1 MIVRGYNVTTA
12 VSASARWL
20 AKQMEN
26 PDFREEFTRAGRETA
41 AIDQLVNAS
50 NAQRLQLGLSQNEL
64 ARRFAS
70 EREALQTHAG
80 LLRVVA
86 ELEAFEPQSVWLFG
100 SRAECRAQPTSD
112 WDVLVVVDN
121 EIPWEVTQHLRDAT
135 GLFVEVHAW
144 TVADFDVDRFV
155 VGTCASAAWKRGVVL
170 QRSTGRAGQTVPS
183 DDALAAAR
191 ERWIKAHLD
200 HADEALQAQRILWP
214 NVGGRRR
221 TLLALG
227 IEQETKPAWVVRSL
241 ARALLLKRDVDPVAA
256 RKVSDLVALLEPED
270 RELLRPALMGD
281 DDDAIGDP
289 DVLAGVAGAVAAAVR
304 LP

>member
-1 MIVRGYNVTTA
+1 MKSA

-50 NAQRLQLGLSQNEL
+50 DAQRLQLGLSQNEL
-64 ARRFAS
+64 ACRFTS

-86 ELEAFEPQSVWLFG
+86 ELEAFEPQGVWLFG

-112 WDVLVVVDN
+112 WDVLIVVDK
-121 EIPWEVTQHLRDAT
+121 EIPWEVTQQLRDAS
-135 GLFVEVHAW
+135 GLLVEVHTW

-170 QRSTGRAGQTVPS
+170 KRSTGRAGQMVPS

-191 ERWIKAHLD
+191 DRWLRAHLE
-200 HADEALQAQRILWP
+200 HADEALEAQRILWAS
-214 NVGGRRR
+214 NSYGGGRRR

-227 IEQETKPAWVVRSL
+227 IEQETKPAWIVRSL

-256 RKVSDLVALLEPED
+256 RKVRDLVMLLDPED
-270 RELLRPALMGD
+270 RELLRPVLLD
-281 DDDAIGDP
+281 DDDDCAGDP
-289 DVLAGVAGAVAAAVR
+289 DVLAGVAGAVAATVLVR
-304 LP
+304 